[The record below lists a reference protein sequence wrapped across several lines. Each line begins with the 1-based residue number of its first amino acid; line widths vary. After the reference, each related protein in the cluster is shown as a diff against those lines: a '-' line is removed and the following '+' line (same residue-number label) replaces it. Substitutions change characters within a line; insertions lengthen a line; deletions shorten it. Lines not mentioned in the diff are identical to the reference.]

1 MKKYT
6 SLVVLASFTMA
17 LAGCSK
23 HTPTAAIP
31 KNNDGAPSGLSAHI
45 SAATNRVSSLSGLE
59 FLVVITNSGPTDATI
74 YPRIFV
80 HGEQTIAVSN
90 PQGRFL
96 VQRPKPMSGL
106 DMEPMER
113 VLKSGGSFTF
123 TNKLSDE
130 TIPPTDGNPGKY
142 HARFGGQI
150 PSNEVEITVE

>member
-1 MKKYT
+1 MNKYT

-23 HTPTAAIP
+23 HSPTAAIP
-31 KNNDGAPSGLSAHI
+31 KDNDGTPSGLSAHI
-45 SAATNRVSSLSGLE
+45 SVATNRVSSLRSLE
-59 FLVVITNSGPTDATI
+59 FLVVLTNSGPTNVTI
-74 YPRIFV
+74 YPRLFV

-96 VQRPKPMSGL
+96 VQRPKPMLAS

-113 VLKSGGSFTF
+113 VLKSGESFTF

-142 HARFGGQI
+142 HARFGGHT